1 MAQQLYFSRD
11 TKMFLEF
18 DNVVWEIP
26 VLDGFS
32 FSQATNSSE
41 ITLNEMESSGGVSR
55 RGRRAFN
62 DSLAAGEWSF
72 STYVR
77 PFTATG
83 SAQGTGSADTA
94 AKVHAIEEALW
105 ALMAGAKD
113 YVPGSSSK
121 YQATPTGGS
130 ATDVATPHASAATFD
145 VNFGMSNVS
154 ALATFNLY
162 FVLGDS
168 NRTIM
173 KLDGCVV
180 GEASIDFDID
190 GIATIAWSG
199 NCANVKDF
207 TGSTVSAASD
217 DVVKNVTVNGAVSSG
232 ATTITLSASHGAV
245 VGDLL
250 FGTGLPAT
258 GAPITNVNTN
268 AMTVAAT
275 SGAISDGAT
284 LIKRKATGDGTA
296 VSVGDVFLDSDDSH
310 RLFVFTGSAGFV
322 PVSETKTNYVNEAIT
337 NTTNFIRN
345 RLTVLDVALSSSQ
358 RDPDGDGTNELESSY
373 SLTLTGGNVTV
384 SNNITFITPEEIG
397 IVNVPIGH
405 VTGTRSVS
413 GSFTCYLTEDTST
426 TNASRDFFEDL
437 RDITN
442 VVTNS
447 FDLTFKIGGASG
459 TGLELEMPTCHVEIP
474 THSIEDVISLE
485 TNFQAL
491 PSTIDGTNEL
501 LLKYRP

>member
-18 DNVVWEIP
+18 DGYVWEIP

-41 ITLNEMESSGGVSR
+41 ITLNEMESSAGVSR

-62 DSLAAGEWSF
+62 DSLAPGEWSF

-77 PFTATG
+77 PFTAAGAT
-83 SAQGTGSADTA
+83 QGTGSADTA
-94 AKVHAIEEALW
+94 PEVHAVEEVLW
-105 ALMAGAKD
+105 ALMAGANNYAAAKYD
-113 YVPGSSSK
+113 KGGTDVLVPGGSSM
-121 YQATPTGGS
+121 A
-130 ATDVATPHASAATFD
+130 
-145 VNFGMSNVS
+145 VNFDSSNVAQLS
-154 ALATFNLY
+154 TFNLY
-162 FVLGDS
+162 FVLGND
-168 NRTIM
+168 NRTVM

-180 GEASIDFDID
+180 GEASLDFDID

-199 NCANVKDF
+199 NCANVVDF
-207 TGSTVSAASD
+207 SGSVHTDNTLPIHSD
-217 DVVKNVTVNGAVSSG
+217 
-232 ATTITLSASHGAV
+232 ATADGVGTIA
-245 VGDLL
+245 
-250 FGTGLPAT
+250 
-258 GAPITNVNTN
+258 
-268 AMTVAAT
+268 
-275 SGAISDGAT
+275 
-284 LIKRKATGDGTA
+284 
-296 VSVGDVFLDSDDSH
+296 VGDVWLDANDGH
-310 RLFVFTGSAGFV
+310 RLYVMTNVGNGSEAA
-322 PVSETKTNYVNEAIT
+322 TAYVNEAILT
-337 NTTNFIRN
+337 TTNFIRN
-345 RLTVLDVALSSSQ
+345 RLTVLTVTPTT
-358 RDPDGDGTNELESSY
+358 RDPDSDGSNELETNY
-373 SLTLTGGNVTV
+373 SLTLTGGNVTI

-397 IVNVPIGH
+397 TVNVPIGH

-437 RDITN
+437 RAITN

-447 FDLTFKIGGASG
+447 FGLVFKIGGASG
-459 TGLELEMPTCHVEIP
+459 TGLELNMATSHVEIP

-501 LLKYRP
+501 ALTYRP

>member
-18 DNVVWEIP
+18 DSFVWEIP

-62 DSLAAGEWSF
+62 DSLAPGEWSF

-77 PFTATG
+77 PFTAAG
-83 SAQGTGSADTA
+83 ASQGTGSADA
-94 AKVHAIEEALW
+94 AAEVHAVEEVLW
-105 ALMAGAKD
+105 ALMAGANNYTSSKYD
-113 YVPGSSSK
+113 KGGTDVLVPGSS
-121 YQATPTGGS
+121 TMTI
-130 ATDVATPHASAATFD
+130 
-145 VNFGMSNVS
+145 NFGSSNVAQLS
-154 ALATFNLY
+154 TFNLY
-162 FVLGDS
+162 FVLGDA
-168 NRTIM
+168 NRTVM

-180 GEASIDFDID
+180 GEASLDFDID

-199 NCANVKDF
+199 NSANVTDF
-207 TGSTVSAASD
+207 TG
-217 DVVKNVTVNGAVSSG
+217 
-232 ATTITLSASHGAV
+232 
-245 VGDLL
+245 
-250 FGTGLPAT
+250 
-258 GAPITNVNTN
+258 NTF
-268 AMTVAAT
+268 TAT
-275 SGAISDGAT
+275 SAPAFNAT
-284 LIKRKATGDGTA
+284 SPAGNTIA
-296 VSVGDVFLDSDDSH
+296 VGDVFLDSDNGH
-310 RLFVFTGSAGFV
+310 KLQIVTTVPGSGT
-322 PVSETKTNYVNEAIT
+322 VSLTSYVNEAIT

-345 RLTVLDVALSSSQ
+345 RLTVLTVDPTT
-358 RDPDGDGTNELESSY
+358 RDPDNDGSNELEDDY
-373 SLTLTGGNVTV
+373 SLTLTGGNVTI
-384 SNNITFITPEEIG
+384 SNNITFITPEELG

-413 GSFTCYLTEDTST
+413 GSFTCYLTEDTNT
-426 TNASRDFFEDL
+426 TNASRDFFEDV
-437 RDITN
+437 RAITN

-459 TGLELEMPTCHVEIP
+459 TGLELHMPTSHVEIP

-491 PSTIDGTNEL
+491 PSAIDGTNEIEL
-501 LLKYRP
+501 VYRP

>member
-11 TKMFLEF
+11 SKMFLEF
-18 DNVVWEIP
+18 DSFVWEIP

-62 DSLAAGEWSF
+62 DSLAPGEWSF

-77 PFTATG
+77 PFTAAGQSQG
-83 SAQGTGSADTA
+83 SGSADA
-94 AKVHAIEEALW
+94 AAEVHAVEEVLW
-105 ALMAGAKD
+105 ALMAGAD
-113 YVPGSSSK
+113 NYTSSK
-121 YQATPTGGS
+121 YDKGGTDVLVPGGS
-130 ATDVATPHASAATFD
+130 TMT
-145 VNFGMSNVS
+145 VNFDSSNVAQLS
-154 ALATFNLY
+154 TFNLY
-162 FVLGDS
+162 FVLGDA
-168 NRTIM
+168 NRTVM

-199 NCANVKDF
+199 NSANVLDF
-207 TGSTVSAASD
+207 TGSTIEATSAPA
-217 DVVKNVTVNGAVSSG
+217 VT
-232 ATTITLSASHGAV
+232 ATTQ
-245 VGDLL
+245 
-250 FGTGLPAT
+250 
-258 GAPITNVNTN
+258 
-268 AMTVAAT
+268 
-275 SGAISDGAT
+275 DGSTIA
-284 LIKRKATGDGTA
+284 
-296 VSVGDVFLDSDDSH
+296 VGDVVLDSDNGHKLQIVTVKPNSGTVT
-310 RLFVFTGSAGFV
+310 LGS
-322 PVSETKTNYVNEAIT
+322 YVNEAIT

-345 RLTVLDVALSSSQ
+345 RLTVLTVDPTT
-358 RDPDGDGTNELESSY
+358 RDPDNDGVDELEDDY
-373 SLTLTGGNVTV
+373 SLTLTGGNVTI
-384 SNNITFITPEEIG
+384 SNNITFITPEELG

-413 GSFTCYLTEDTST
+413 GSFTCYLTEDTNT
-426 TNASRDFFEDL
+426 TKASRDFFEDV
-437 RDITN
+437 RAISN

-459 TGLELEMPTCHVEIP
+459 TGLELHMPTSHVEIP
-474 THSIEDVISLE
+474 THAIEDVISLE

-501 LLKYRP
+501 NLVYRP

>member
-1 MAQQLYFSRD
+1 
-11 TKMFLEF
+11 MFLEF
-18 DNVVWEIP
+18 DSTVWEIP

-41 ITLNEMESSGGVSR
+41 ITLNEMESSAGVSR

-62 DSLAAGEWSF
+62 DSLAPGEWSF

-77 PFTATG
+77 PFTAAG
-83 SAQGTGSADTA
+83 ASQGTGSADA
-94 AKVHAIEEALW
+94 AAEVHAVEEVLW
-105 ALMAGAKD
+105 ALMAGANN
-113 YVPGSSSK
+113 YSSSK
-121 YQATPTGGS
+121 YDKGGTDVLVPGGS
-130 ATDVATPHASAATFD
+130 TMT
-145 VNFGMSNVS
+145 VNFDSSNVS
-154 ALATFNLY
+154 TLSTFNLY
-162 FVLGDS
+162 FVLGDA
-168 NRTIM
+168 NRTVM

-199 NCANVKDF
+199 NAANVVDF
-207 TGSTVSAASD
+207 TGSTHTATSAPAYNATSAD
-217 DVVKNVTVNGAVSSG
+217 G
-232 ATTITLSASHGAV
+232 TTIA
-245 VGDLL
+245 
-250 FGTGLPAT
+250 
-258 GAPITNVNTN
+258 
-268 AMTVAAT
+268 
-275 SGAISDGAT
+275 
-284 LIKRKATGDGTA
+284 
-296 VSVGDVFLDSDDSH
+296 VGDVFLDSDNSH
-310 RLFVFTGSAGFV
+310 KLQVVTTVPGSGT
-322 PVSETKTNYVNEAIT
+322 VSLGSYVNEAIT
-337 NTTNFIRN
+337 DTTNFIRN
-345 RLTVLDVALSSSQ
+345 RLTVLTVTPTT
-358 RDPDGDGTNELESSY
+358 RDPDGDSSNELETNY

-384 SNNITFITPEEIG
+384 TNNITFITPEELG

-437 RDITN
+437 RAITN

-447 FDLTFKIGGASG
+447 FALVFKIGGASG
-459 TGLELEMPTCHVEIP
+459 TGLELNMATSHVEIP

-501 LLKYRP
+501 ALTYRP